1 MSIYRV
7 YLPPEAE
14 GNFSENFRLIPDG
27 KAIFAL
33 IAPPLWLIWHK
44 LWLPLLAYFTVVFGI
59 SLLFAWQPSPMVGL
73 LSALPGLY
81 LLLEGR
87 ELIVGKLTS
96 KGWREVT
103 TLEAQNREE
112 AEIKYIISANEV
124 GLLTNVPDDTVKPP
138 KRLTAAASG
147 PSIGL
152 FPE

>member
-1 MSIYRV
+1 
-7 YLPPEAE
+7 
-14 GNFSENFRLIPDG
+14 
-27 KAIFAL
+27 
-33 IAPPLWLIWHK
+33 
-44 LWLPLLAYFTVVFGI
+44 
-59 SLLFAWQPSPMVGL
+59 MVGL